1 MVEYCADCNAG
12 LLREG
17 GNRDALV
24 TLCNEQAPSGI
35 QEPLAR
41 LRRALRPDTV
51 RLVVAPGTPRMLTN
65 CRSSFRVRD
74 SLSTILRR
82 ALAKRPLYFCVATTQ
97 GGANETSPVNALTG
111 ERNGNTSEERYEA
124 ILRKGRDGI
133 VVINKA
139 GIIQSFNPAAQKMFG
154 YEPAEVLGRNASM
167 LMPMNCTGR
176 AWYLLEGEVMACR
189 KDRTLFPVEWLI
201 AQWSD
206 NGDDYFTGI
215 IRDLTE
221 RKAAEERRREE
232 EAKYRAIID
241 TAVDGIAVIDEHG
254 IIRSFNGAAERL
266 FGYRAEEVIGK
277 NIRLLMPEPYRNEHD
292 EYITTY
298 KRTGIAKVIGIGREV
313 SGCRKDNTI
322 FPLEIAIAEWCSEGH
337 RFFAGTMRDISH
349 RKKAEERAVQA
360 ERMQA
365 LGQLAGGVAHDFNN
379 VLQAIFSAVDQT
391 KALPANA
398 DTAQQAV
405 RTIARAAERGAS
417 VTERLL
423 AFARRSELKAEVFDM
438 TKVLNDVV
446 GLLSQTLGAAIT
458 YRVEIET
465 PLPPV
470 FADKGGNGFDKSC
483 RQCPRCN
490 AEWWNSHALCVQNAD
505 QTTPT

>member
-1 MVEYCADCNAG
+1 MK
-12 LLREG
+12 
-17 GNRDALV
+17 
-24 TLCNEQAPSGI
+24 P
-35 QEPLAR
+35 P
-41 LRRALRPDTV
+41 
-51 RLVVAPGTPRMLTN
+51 
-65 CRSSFRVRD
+65 
-74 SLSTILRR
+74 
-82 ALAKRPLYFCVATTQ
+82 
-97 GGANETSPVNALTG
+97 PVNALTV

-154 YEPAEVLGRNASM
+154 YEPAEVLGRSASM
-167 LMPMNCTGR
+167 LMPKNCTGR
-176 AWYLLEGEVMACR
+176 GWYLPEGEVMACR
-189 KDRTLFPVEWLI
+189 KDRTLFPVELSV

-206 NGDDYFTGI
+206 NGDNYFTAI

-254 IIRSFNGAAERL
+254 IIQSFNGAAERL

-292 EYITTY
+292 EYIASY
-298 KRTGIAKVIGIGREV
+298 KRTGIAKVTGIGREV

-365 LGQLAGGVAHDFNN
+365 LGQLAGGIAHDFNN

-398 DTAQQAV
+398 DTAQRAV
-405 RTIARAAERGAS
+405 QTIARAAERGAS

-423 AFARRSELKAEVFDM
+423 AFARRSEFKAEVFDM

-458 YRVEIET
+458 HRVEIET

-470 FADKGGNGFDKSC
+470 FADKGRLETVLINLAVNARDAMPSGGILTLSVCRTLIKPPQPEIDGNVLTAGRYIQIRVSDTGTGMDITTLK
-483 RQCPRCN
+483 
-490 AEWWNSHALCVQNAD
+490 HATEPFF
-505 QTTPT
+505 TTKPPGKGIGSRSLDGEDIR